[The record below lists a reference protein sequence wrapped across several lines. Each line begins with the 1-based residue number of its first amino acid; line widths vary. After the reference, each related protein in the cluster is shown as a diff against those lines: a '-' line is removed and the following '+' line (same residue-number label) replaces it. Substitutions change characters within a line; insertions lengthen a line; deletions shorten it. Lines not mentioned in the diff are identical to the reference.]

1 MKVHVLI
8 PAAGAGR
15 RMGAKVNKQ
24 YLSLGGRPILA
35 HTISLFENHPAVDSI
50 TLIAPEDEIAFCR
63 DDIVSQYDFTKVRQI
78 VVGGKERQDSVRNGL
93 RACAAAEDDIV
104 LIHDG
109 VRPLLPPDLIDA
121 AIAEAVKAGA
131 ALVAVPVKDTV
142 KVVDQGQVLQTPDR
156 STLWLAQTPQ
166 AFRYQLI
173 ATAHEKAYKE
183 AYQATDDAQL
193 VEWLGEPVAIVS
205 GSYQN
210 LKITTPEDLLL
221 AESFLKQSR
230 EVGK

>member
-1 MKVHVLI
+1 
-8 PAAGAGR
+8 
-15 RMGAKVNKQ
+15 MGAEVNKQ
-24 YLSLGGRPILA
+24 YLSLGGWPILA
-35 HTISLFENHPAVDSI
+35 HTLSLFENHLAVDSI
-50 TLIAPEDEIAFCR
+50 TLIAPEDEIGFCR
-63 DDIVSQYDFTKVRQI
+63 DDIVSQYGFTKVRQI

-121 AIAEAVKAGA
+121 AIEKAVKAGA

-142 KVVDQGQVLQTPDR
+142 KVVDQGQVLQTPER

-166 AFRYQLI
+166 AFRYQII

-193 VEWLGEPVAIVS
+193 AEWAGLKVHIVQGDYS
-205 GSYQN
+205 N
-210 LKITTPEDLLL
+210 LKITTPEDLAVAERLL
-221 AESFLKQSR
+221 ANKNEAES
-230 EVGK
+230 

>member
-1 MKVHVLI
+1 
-8 PAAGAGR
+8 
-15 RMGAKVNKQ
+15 MGAEVNKQ

-50 TLIAPEDEIAFCR
+50 TLIAPEDEIGFCR
-63 DDIVSQYDFTKVRQI
+63 DDIVSQYGFTKVRKI

-93 RACAAAEDDIV
+93 RACAAAEDDII

-109 VRPLLPPDLIDA
+109 VRPLLPPNLIDA
-121 AIAEAVKAGA
+121 AITEAVKAGA

-193 VEWLGEPVAIVS
+193 VEWSGEPVAIVS

-221 AESFLKQSR
+221 AESFLKQNR